1 MKYTIICED
10 ESYKKALKGYLVSE
24 NFTIVEEH
32 FEDNVFISDKI
43 IENCKCVLLG
53 NRNDLEQRIIN
64 RYQNMEDFLN
74 CLRQFEWQNHPS
86 DHKIISVVNGF
97 GNSGSTI
104 LALNMCKIL
113 SSANPTFVISLDRFQ
128 KCKYYL
134 PQDRLF
140 SLSDLIFN
148 LKRENNSLLS
158 PNMTGF
164 QYCNAPA
171 LTEDVLCVDQKLIR
185 DMIEYLLRM
194 GYQQIV
200 IDLSNRWDLIDA
212 YDVHQKF
219 LVIPMMD
226 GFLGLVESM
235 PDKEDYHYIINQIDP
250 NMYCNEINLTEG
262 TFTCIDYDAGL
273 KKGSFKWQSPM
284 MQESLS
290 KILQKP
296 SEKL

>member
-1 MKYTIICED
+1 M
-10 ESYKKALKGYLVSE
+10 ALKSYLVSE
-24 NFTIVEEH
+24 NFTIVDEH
-32 FEDNVFISDKI
+32 YEDNVFISEKI
-43 IENCKCVLLG
+43 IDNCKCVLLG

-64 RYQNMEDFLN
+64 RFQNMEAFVN
-74 CLRQFEWQNHPS
+74 CLRQFEWHNHPS
-86 DHKIISVVNGF
+86 DHKIVSVINGF

-104 LALNMCKIL
+104 LALNMCKVL
-113 SSANPTFVISLDRFQ
+113 SRSNPTFVISLDRFH

-164 QYCNAPA
+164 QYCNAPS
-171 LTEDVLCVDQKLIR
+171 LTEDVLCIDQKLVN

-219 LVIPMMD
+219 LVLPMME
-226 GFLGLVESM
+226 GSLGLIENM
-235 PDKEDYHYIINQIDP
+235 PDKENYHYIINQMDP

-273 KKGSFKWQSPM
+273 KKGSFKWQSLM